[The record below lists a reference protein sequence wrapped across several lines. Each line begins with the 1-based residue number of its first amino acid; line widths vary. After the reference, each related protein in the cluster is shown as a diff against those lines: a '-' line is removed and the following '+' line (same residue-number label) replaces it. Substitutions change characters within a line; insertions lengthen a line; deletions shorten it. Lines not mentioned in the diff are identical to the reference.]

1 MNDLAHP
8 DAYEGSEP
16 YLFVSYR
23 HAEHKLA
30 YPIIR
35 RLNEMGYRVWY
46 DKALTSGTPHWND
59 DIAKRVEGCT
69 LLLALCSKG
78 YFQSENCRHELEY
91 AHELGKT
98 IHWINIGPLADKDI
112 PPGIRMDFVKIHK
125 IEKQKMSDDA
135 FYHEIARGIG
145 MDTCRSSSSHTSRS
159 ATKQAPQA
167 KKPRHI
173 SRLDIPQAPKRTP
186 VPSPSKERA
195 PRVLTRCL
203 AFLCPAIPAGL
214 SIAAL
219 VLTVLHRNELLVIV
233 LLAAELFAV
242 SMLPDILSRYAAF
255 DAKDKP
261 NAIIWSV
268 LAAVS
273 SIVMIVFAVVD
284 GSWRVFLFL
293 LFIVVAYVVIIREL
307 LEWQ

>member
-8 DAYEGSEP
+8 DAYKGSKP

-46 DKALTSGTPHWND
+46 DKALTSGIPHWND

-69 LLLALCSKG
+69 VLLALCSKG

-91 AHELGKT
+91 AHDLGKT

-125 IEKQKMSDDA
+125 IEKHKMSDDA

-159 ATKQAPQA
+159 DTKQAPQA

-186 VPSPSKERA
+186 VPSPSEKRA

-203 AFLCPAIPAGL
+203 VFLWPAIPAGL

-219 VLTVLHRNELLVIV
+219 VLTVLHRNEVLVFV
-233 LLAAELFAV
+233 LIAAEGLAV
-242 SMLPDILSRYAAF
+242 SMIGDILSRYG
-255 DAKDKP
+255 DAKKDKRS
-261 NAIIWSV
+261 AIIWSV

-284 GSWRVFLFL
+284 GSWPAFLLL
-293 LFIVVAYVVIIREL
+293 LFIVVAYVAIIPVL